1 VGHGGGGGFPLGS
14 NGRQASG
21 RPFLSGGW
29 NSSGIGVIVGAGV
42 GHDAAP
48 QCSGRVKRPPPGVG
62 VTTAQ
67 VVIGMA
73 GQVGVGVGVEGVAV
87 GAGVGV
93 GVQVGSTNGPTEF
106 KLAPR
111 TVVEGAFV

>member
-1 VGHGGGGGFPLGS
+1 MGHGGVGFLLGS

-29 NSSGIGVIVGAGV
+29 NSSGIGVIVGVGV
-42 GHDAAP
+42 GQDAAAP
-48 QCSGRVKRPPPGVG
+48 QCSGRVNRAPPGVG

-67 VVIGMA
+67 VVTGVA
-73 GQVGVGVGVEGVAV
+73 VQVGVGGGVEGVGV
-87 GAGVGV
+87 GVGV

-106 KLAPR
+106 KLATRAP
-111 TVVEGAFV
+111 VEGAFV